1 MIKLRARGMKAATI
15 VALSFLF
22 AGVGVTAASATQPD
36 FICEAYDSG
45 KIDTTGDPAT
55 VEVTAPEGMLISGY
69 CVKAGIEKVFVV
81 VDPPQK
87 TVIVDHPTKD
97 SVSHYALQYVNVPD
111 KPADDV
117 AYGEW
122 VDGEYEC
129 DATEVSTSRS
139 VSTTTYKWMDDEWVA
154 QTPVVT
160 VENSSRELTADEMA
174 ANVCPEEKPDD
185 IVVVGEWVD
194 GEYECDATEVA
205 TTRETSTTTYTLVDD
220 EWVAQTPVVTVE
232 NSSRE
237 LTADEMAANVCPEE
251 KPDDIVVVGEWVDG
265 EYECDAT
272 EVATTRET
280 STTTYTLVDDEWVA
294 QTPVV
299 TVENSSRELT
309 ADEMAANVCPVDI
322 ELAEVEY
329 APTWTP
335 ICLPNNDT
343 VDFPDPEVAGVTYTD
358 TGWVLGQRTITAS
371 ADEGYTLLGETSW
384 TFTDTPA
391 AECPDETG
399 FSGTPKGELAYTGAL
414 SSTHGLTALAI
425 FLMATGT
432 MLVGLKTRAVK

>member
-1 MIKLRARGMKAATI
+1 
-15 VALSFLF
+15 
-22 AGVGVTAASATQPD
+22 
-36 FICEAYDSG
+36 
-45 KIDTTGDPAT
+45 
-55 VEVTAPEGMLISGY
+55 
-69 CVKAGIEKVFVV
+69 
-81 VDPPQK
+81 
-87 TVIVDHPTKD
+87 
-97 SVSHYALQYVNVPD
+97 
-111 KPADDV
+111 
-117 AYGEW
+117 
-122 VDGEYEC
+122 
-129 DATEVSTSRS
+129 
-139 VSTTTYKWMDDEWVA
+139 
-154 QTPVVT
+154 
-160 VENSSRELTADEMA
+160 
-174 ANVCPEEKPDD
+174 
-185 IVVVGEWVD
+185 
-194 GEYECDATEVA
+194 
-205 TTRETSTTTYTLVDD
+205 
-220 EWVAQTPVVTVE
+220 
-232 NSSRE
+232 